1 MSTAI
6 YPPMPPQAPPVDPAP
21 GQPYTGDWPIETN
34 RGVYAVW
41 SVIATEGTLFV
52 CLFASYYFLGN
63 NKNRWAIDH
72 PPKLMLAFIMLGI
85 LMSSSLV
92 VMWGERMVE
101 QARFKLARIAVFV
114 TILMGLVFLSVQ
126 GFEYA
131 DHWKT
136 LTPLTDSYGSIFYTI
151 TTFHAAHVVVGLLLL
166 SYLAVLPDYGPTA
179 LPPHRAYRVV
189 ALYWH
194 FVDVIWLF
202 VVLLLYVIPH
212 FQFYGF

>member
-1 MSTAI
+1 MSATTC
-6 YPPMPPQAPPVDPAP
+6 PPLPPQAPPPLVSE
-21 GQPYTGDWPIETN
+21 GQPHTGDWPIETN

-41 SVIATEGTLFV
+41 SVIATEGTLFI

-72 PPKLMLAFIMLGI
+72 PPKLMLAFVMLAI

-92 VMWGERMVE
+92 IMWGERMVK
-101 QARFKLARIAVFV
+101 QARFGLARAAVCA
-114 TILMGLVFLSVQ
+114 TIFMGLIFLGVQ
-126 GFEYA
+126 AFEYK

-136 LTPLTDSYGSIFYTI
+136 LTPQTDSYGSIFYTI
-151 TTFHAAHVVVGLLLL
+151 TTFHAAHVIVGLLLL
-166 SYLAVLPDYGPTA
+166 SYLAILPNYGPTT
-179 LPPHRAYRVV
+179 LSPHRAYRVV
-189 ALYWH
+189 SLYWH
-194 FVDVIWLF
+194 FVDIIWLF